1 MIRRLIPILLCSAV
15 AVFGSSLARAIQ
27 PPGQESC
34 AQDHDVWVGSALKK
48 MESVKPGMNRE
59 ELLKVFTVEGGL
71 STRLHRTFVSRE
83 CSFFKVDVDFR
94 AVGQPDRDD
103 DLGVD
108 PVEGKRD
115 TIVKISRPYLQ
126 FTIAD

>member
-1 MIRRLIPILLCSAV
+1 
-15 AVFGSSLARAIQ
+15 
-27 PPGQESC
+27 
-34 AQDHDVWVGSALKK
+34 HDAWVGSALKK